1 MDTKTA
7 FTNFIWAP
15 FDSEKKKKEEEAR
28 HYCQLTWF
36 AAALMNA
43 TFAVVVI
50 AFIESPVPKITL

>member
-1 MDTKTA
+1 MDKKTA
-7 FTNFIWAP
+7 FTNFIWTP
-15 FDSEKKKKEEEAR
+15 FDSKKKEEEEAR

-36 AAALMNA
+36 DAALMNA